1 MFYRSAGKRSA
12 RSNAS
17 AASSA
22 PLSRQHT
29 ATYRS
34 ETSQN
39 IQTTR
44 IPCPIAL
51 RQRILG
57 LDQTLCRCSRHYI
70 PQIMDI
76 EYNEF
81 IQIEAPDGQL
91 IVISV
96 VSSLQVALPTFLYW
110 LLWNT
115 FLCKPSTNI
124 SLYYGWMSTP
134 IHTKNL
140 NFGTYILQVNKFFF
154 LIWIWLL
161 MFWMT
166 FFLRFPHSSTSDQ
179 MIEEIYLSQ
188 NRNRTKPCV
197 QSRMDMFRI
206 LQYDINT
213 ASEGS
218 NHTQPLLLT
227 RHNVVPGMFL
237 VGNWG
242 WF

>member
-57 LDQTLCRCSRHYI
+57 LDQMSCRCSRHYI

-154 LIWIWLL
+154 KFEFACWCFEWL
-161 MFWMT
+161 FSSG
-166 FFLRFPHSSTSDQ
+166 FPT
-179 MIEEIYLSQ
+179 
-188 NRNRTKPCV
+188 
-197 QSRMDMFRI
+197 
-206 LQYDINT
+206 
-213 ASEGS
+213 
-218 NHTQPLLLT
+218 
-227 RHNVVPGMFL
+227 VVPLIKWLKKFTCLRIGTGLNL
-237 VGNWG
+237 VSRVG
-242 WF
+242 WTCSGFSSMISTQRLKGQTTHSLCY